1 MDNKDKLSEQVVHS
15 KSFEETPPLEKKSS
29 RVLILTLLSA
39 LFILSVLLVLF
50 LTGVLSRDNLVMEG
64 KCEYMGEI
72 YSDGETFPLGDGCNS
87 CFCDGD
93 TGEVICTNMPCI
105 RNDLGDRFEEGT
117 EEGNY
122 NLPLG
127 IYQEQVYKEFAIGT
141 RRFLVYQ
148 RPNMNVPI
156 YQSNNESGVLYA
168 LEGDI
173 EWNSF
178 IKVRE
183 LGESKN
189 NVFFFDYDF
198 DLDGYVIFL
207 IDANGAGSG
216 EGIAKLISSVQ
227 GGDSWDVLNCF
238 YYMPEDWIYDD
249 GLSIREEVEQYIKDN
264 PQYIQDMTDIN
275 CRDFEIVDG

>member
-1 MDNKDKLSEQVVHS
+1 MDNNDKLGEHVVHS

-39 LFILSVLLVLF
+39 VFILSVLLVLF
-50 LTGVLSRDNLVMEG
+50 ITGVLSTD
-64 KCEYMGEI
+64 
-72 YSDGETFPLGDGCNS
+72 
-87 CFCDGD
+87 
-93 TGEVICTNMPCI
+93 EVVKE
-105 RNDLGDRFEEGT
+105 DT
-117 EEGNY
+117 EEESVLQVD
-122 NLPLG
+122 LPLG